1 MRFFFILLTPTRR
14 RRQKKVD
21 KSTCFVVSY
30 FLCACTFYCYR
41 IHRKFVKMENKFFKT
56 KMQKKNRHD
65 WLWCE
70 IIKNKLRKSIKID
83 LEVRNEVFY
92 FKLLLIDWLNA
103 VTKELKSVLLNN
115 AIEYNRY
122 LEMNAC
128 QHEIATNVVRNLFP
142 VPYLNLFIISIFS
155 SMNENCQK
163 AKNTLDYCN
172 NINKQKN

>member
-1 MRFFFILLTPTRR
+1 MPSSAACNKQLKIVLALFLFIYFFSLFRPFFFWQLILFHSAFFFILLTPTRR

-65 WLWCE
+65 RLWCE

-92 FKLLLIDWLNA
+92 FKLLLID
-103 VTKELKSVLLNN
+103 
-115 AIEYNRY
+115 
-122 LEMNAC
+122 
-128 QHEIATNVVRNLFP
+128 
-142 VPYLNLFIISIFS
+142 
-155 SMNENCQK
+155 
-163 AKNTLDYCN
+163 
-172 NINKQKN
+172 